1 MNIFIFL
8 ERNSFRSLFLFDRTG
23 VTEAV
28 NLAQADI
35 NANSSILSDI
45 DIVVVRNNDGCHL
58 DAVMRTFINY
68 YVRPDG
74 VLGVLGPP
82 CSETVEPV
90 AGTHFTHTHTH
101 TNLHKNCLLCNLRFT
116 LWIFCNSFALFISF
130 KFKNTLVQWR
140 NYLFIDVLR
149 FCI

>member
-1 MNIFIFL
+1 MFV
-8 ERNSFRSLFLFDRTG
+8 RAG

-28 NLAQADI
+28 NLAEADI

-58 DAVMRTFINY
+58 DAVTRTFINY
-68 YVRPDG
+68 CVHPDD

-90 AGTHFTHTHTH
+90 AGTHLRTRTHTFTQR
-101 TNLHKNCLLCNLRFT
+101 LFT
-116 LWIFCNSFALFISF
+116 L
-130 KFKNTLVQWR
+130 
-140 NYLFIDVLR
+140 
-149 FCI
+149 

>member
-1 MNIFIFL
+1 MSVLAVSSGIARFSNAQFQAVLIKWTFSFL
-8 ERNSFRSLFLFDRTG
+8 EKHSIYSLFLFDRTG

-28 NLAQADI
+28 SLAQDDI

-90 AGTHFTHTHTH
+90 AGTHFTHTHSH
-101 TNLHKNCLLCNLRFT
+101 LLEKLFT
-116 LWIFCNSFALFISF
+116 L
-130 KFKNTLVQWR
+130 
-140 NYLFIDVLR
+140 
-149 FCI
+149 

>member
-1 MNIFIFL
+1 MDIFISRKKHTELILYF
-8 ERNSFRSLFLFDRTG
+8 FFDRTG

-90 AGTHFTHTHTH
+90 AGMCTFYAHTHTH
-101 TNLHKNCLLCNLRFT
+101 LHKDCLLCNLRFT
-116 LWIFCNSFALFISF
+116 LWIFCNSFA
-130 KFKNTLVQWR
+130 
-140 NYLFIDVLR
+140 YLFASFVYESSSRAHSCNGAITFL
-149 FCI
+149 